1 MLGPSHIK
9 PISLHVFSLMI
20 RDKQDYLKKRT
31 IVDLSLPKGASVNAA
46 VQKDFYLGT
55 QYVLNYS
62 SLDLITSSL
71 IKLGPAALIYKVYI
85 SRPFRQLKWIL
96 GILTYLELN
105 LKIIISLI
113 NRSPSDTEMAAKF
126 FRGASTPYGLLWY
139 NMAFLIYLII

>member
-71 IKLGPAALIYKVYI
+71 IKLGPAALI
-85 SRPFRQLKWIL
+85 
-96 GILTYLELN
+96 
-105 LKIIISLI
+105 
-113 NRSPSDTEMAAKF
+113 
-126 FRGASTPYGLLWY
+126 
-139 NMAFLIYLII
+139 